1 MLQPRAIAQT
11 LQASYK
17 GGYLVYSQFV
27 PQAVRNEAGGAEH
40 GGAEQTP
47 HSETPPLETPPR
59 ETPPLETPPRYFSP
73 RECARLMGFPESFL
87 LNKDE
92 GHAYRQLG
100 NAVCPPVVAPLGAAV
115 IAALLAGAAL
125 PTAGVGGGAGVRA
138 GVRAA
143 RGAGAQMPTGLTR
156 DSNRSLTSSRLQCWA
171 LRVALELTLAASPAT
186 RRPLACWLSPPTLSA
201 LGNHQSVVADHLSVV
216 ADRQLAVGDRQ
227 LAVATAAGHAVT
239 AERANSEMAATSELE
254 PAAVCAEPG
263 ASIGATSLPALPGGD
278 YHARLTPRWVRCE
291 IQSVLELARA
301 LEPVP
306 GLGVEGGAEGLPAL
320 NCGPPQMAAQ
330 TLPSPVSAVKA
341 LAGREFRRFKWTC
354 LLRDAPEP
362 CIRIRM

>member
-125 PTAGVGGGAGVRA
+125 PTAGVGGGAG
-138 GVRAA
+138 GVGIG
-143 RGAGAQMPTGLTR
+143 RGGYGQHLT
-156 DSNRSLTSSRLQCWA
+156 
-171 LRVALELTLAASPAT
+171 
-186 RRPLACWLSPPTLSA
+186 
-201 LGNHQSVVADHLSVV
+201 
-216 ADRQLAVGDRQ
+216 
-227 LAVATAAGHAVT
+227 
-239 AERANSEMAATSELE
+239 
-254 PAAVCAEPG
+254 
-263 ASIGATSLPALPGGD
+263 
-278 YHARLTPRWVRCE
+278 
-291 IQSVLELARA
+291 
-301 LEPVP
+301 
-306 GLGVEGGAEGLPAL
+306 
-320 NCGPPQMAAQ
+320 
-330 TLPSPVSAVKA
+330 
-341 LAGREFRRFKWTC
+341 
-354 LLRDAPEP
+354 
-362 CIRIRM
+362 

>member
-1 MLQPRAIAQT
+1 
-11 LQASYK
+11 
-17 GGYLVYSQFV
+17 
-27 PQAVRNEAGGAEH
+27 
-40 GGAEQTP
+40 
-47 HSETPPLETPPR
+47 
-59 ETPPLETPPRYFSP
+59 
-73 RECARLMGFPESFL
+73 
-87 LNKDE
+87 
-92 GHAYRQLG
+92 
-100 NAVCPPVVAPLGAAV
+100 
-115 IAALLAGAAL
+115 
-125 PTAGVGGGAGVRA
+125 
-138 GVRAA
+138 
-143 RGAGAQMPTGLTR
+143 MPTGLTR
-156 DSNRSLTSSRLQCWA
+156 DSTRSQLLTSSRLQCWA

-263 ASIGATSLPALPGGD
+263 ASIGATFLPALPGGD

-301 LEPVP
+301 LEAVP
-306 GLGVEGGAEGLPAL
+306 RLGVEGGAEGLPAL

-330 TLPSPVSAVKA
+330 TLPSRVSAVKA

-354 LLRDAPEP
+354 LLQDAPEP
-362 CIRIRM
+362 CIRM